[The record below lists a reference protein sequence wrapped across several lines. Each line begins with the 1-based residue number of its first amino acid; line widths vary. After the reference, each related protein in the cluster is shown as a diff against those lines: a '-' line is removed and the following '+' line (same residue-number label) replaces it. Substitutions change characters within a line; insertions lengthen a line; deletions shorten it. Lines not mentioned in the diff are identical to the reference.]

1 MPPFITSL
9 YRQWS
14 NTSGNVRGGL
24 FVLMAGLFTAV
35 MSALV
40 KHIGQEFSVVQIL
53 FIRQIC
59 VMLIISPVVLKNY
72 QTVFKSNHKRIYVLR
87 TFFSS
92 VAMITGFTAV
102 VYLPLAEAT
111 SISFVRTLFATLLAI
126 IFLKEVVG
134 VRRWVGT
141 LIGFVGVLIVVRPD
155 TNNFNIYALMAIT
168 SAFFVAANII
178 ILRKVSQLDSS
189 STIMAYHSVLITLVM
204 AGPALYY
211 WKTPSFDELLL
222 MVVAGGLMSVS
233 QYLTIQAFK
242 FGEAAAIAPMEYLR
256 LLFATAIGVYYFNE
270 IPTIWTGVGALFIV
284 SSALYTMHR
293 NRIRKQK
300 IIADVPET

>member
-1 MPPFITSL
+1 
-9 YRQWS
+9 
-14 NTSGNVRGGL
+14 
-24 FVLMAGLFTAV
+24 MAGLFTAV